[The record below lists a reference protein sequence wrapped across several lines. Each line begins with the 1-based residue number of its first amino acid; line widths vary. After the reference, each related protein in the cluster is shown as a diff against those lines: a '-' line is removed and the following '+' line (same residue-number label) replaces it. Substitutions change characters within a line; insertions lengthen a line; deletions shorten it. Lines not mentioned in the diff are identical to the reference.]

1 MNSKILNQELK
12 SRKITFI
19 SDRFNEVS
27 SENYTTVLYTVEENQ
42 NLPIDLIIER
52 QTSKGIVKEN
62 YTIEENNSTR
72 FARKMA
78 VRNNVLFDVLGVSNK
93 TYYTAE

>member
-1 MNSKILNQELK
+1 MNSQILNQELK
-12 SRKITFI
+12 SRKITFM
-19 SDRFNEVS
+19 SARLNEVS
-27 SENYTTVLYTVEENQ
+27 SESYTTVLYTVEENQ

-52 QTSKGIVKEN
+52 QTSEGVVTEN

-72 FARKMA
+72 FATKMA
-78 VRNNVLFDVLGVSNK
+78 VRNDILFDVLGVSNK